1 MTEAPQNKFP
11 TVFWTANVTE
21 LFERAAYYSMAS
33 FVVIYLGQLGLGEY
47 WPSNLNGIL
56 WTIVYFLPILSGTI
70 ADQVGFRKSLLVAF
84 VFLAA
89 GYMLMGSPVW
99 FGGAELSPV
108 VKGQFTATPAVVG
121 TIVAGI
127 LLIGVGGS
135 VIKPCISG
143 TVQKTSGTLATLG
156 FAIFYMIINIGS
168 LFGRGTAFVVRTRP
182 DVLLILAVVA
192 VCAVAAAFL
201 TLLVRWNVTH
211 REKPGTIA
219 KTTLG
224 AFAIIVSATAGISWA
239 LKLRPTPELAAGSPA
254 LSYIFAVATV
264 ASVVAFFVV
273 LLFYKEPPVAASTPA
288 KPKRTPGRI
297 LLDMVLVL
305 KNPRFALFLLVIS
318 GFFFLYNQVYNV
330 MPLYVKRVVETS
342 PAMDLYTAA
351 NPFVIVVF
359 QLLVTSLFGKMKPVK
374 SMIVGCVII
383 GVSMGINLWPLYA
396 DGGLRAP
403 VADLLPIASIFI
415 ILTVGLIAFGEL
427 FTSPRMYEYIGA
439 LAPKGQ
445 EGLFLGYAN
454 LPLAIGSLT
463 GGPVGAW
470 IFNDI
475 MAKGATTRP
484 DGLLELNRAA
494 ATRGWLLLMAIGFLS
509 AVSMW
514 LFNRWVEKQ
523 EAKEPASA
531 A

>member
-1 MTEAPQNKFP
+1 
-11 TVFWTANVTE
+11 

-84 VFLAA
+84 VLLAA

-99 FGGAELSPV
+99 FGGVELSPV
-108 VKGQFTATPAVVG
+108 VQKGFTATPGVVG
-121 TIVAGI
+121 AIVAGI

-143 TVQKTSGTLATLG
+143 TVQKTSGSLATLG

-182 DVLLILAVVA
+182 DVVLILAVVG
-192 VCAVAAAFL
+192 VCAVAAALL
-201 TLLVRWNVTH
+201 TYLVRWNVTH

-224 AFAIIVSATAGISWA
+224 ALAIIVGATAGISWA
-239 LKLRPTPELAAGSPA
+239 LKLRPMPEQAAGSPA

-273 LLFYKEPPVAASTPA
+273 LLFYKEPPVAANTPV

-330 MPLYVKRVVETS
+330 MPLYVKRVV
-342 PAMDLYTAA
+342 
-351 NPFVIVVF
+351 
-359 QLLVTSLFGKMKPVK
+359 
-374 SMIVGCVII
+374 
-383 GVSMGINLWPLYA
+383 
-396 DGGLRAP
+396 
-403 VADLLPIASIFI
+403 
-415 ILTVGLIAFGEL
+415 
-427 FTSPRMYEYIGA
+427 
-439 LAPKGQ
+439 
-445 EGLFLGYAN
+445 
-454 LPLAIGSLT
+454 
-463 GGPVGAW
+463 
-470 IFNDI
+470 
-475 MAKGATTRP
+475 
-484 DGLLELNRAA
+484 
-494 ATRGWLLLMAIGFLS
+494 
-509 AVSMW
+509 
-514 LFNRWVEKQ
+514 
-523 EAKEPASA
+523 
-531 A
+531 

>member
-33 FVVIYLGQLGLGEY
+33 FVVIYLGQLGLGDY

-84 VFLAA
+84 VLLAA

-127 LLIGVGGS
+127 LLIGLGGS

-224 AFAIIVSATAGISWA
+224 AFAIIVTATAGIAWA
-239 LKLRPTPELAAGSPA
+239 LKLRPTPELGAGSPA

-273 LLFYKEPPVAASTPA
+273 LLFYKEPPVAANTPA

-403 VADLLPIASIFI
+403 MADLLPIASIFI

-523 EAKEPASA
+523 EAKETPATA
-531 A
+531 